1 MRGRSRGQDP
11 PRMGSGLFLWPVQPD
26 KIAWAQLIER
36 CGREMDIE
44 PQGSSRGQDPPRM
57 GSGLFLWP
65 VQPDKIAWA
74 QLIERC
80 GREMDIEPQGSS
92 RGQDPPRIGSVLFL
106 WPVLPAI
113 KKDPDLRR
121 GQDIRSGGGGISLSA
136 VSIPRIAAPRK
147 AQMFPHDAHFRL
159 QTARKHGIL

>member
-1 MRGRSRGQDP
+1 MGAQGGKPASNGIRSFFMAGATGQNCLGSTDRKMRQGNGYRA
-11 PRMGSGLFLWPVQPD
+11 
-26 KIAWAQLIER
+26 AWELKGA
-36 CGREMDIE
+36 
-44 PQGSSRGQDPPRM
+44 SPPRM

-136 VSIPRIAAPRK
+136 VSIPHIAAPRK